1 MIHTLLAE
9 GVEHLVVLMRHS
21 ARDFHTDRHDLE
33 NQLTEE
39 GRELSVR
46 LGKEI
51 PKAMLMRAYSSPAQR
66 CIDTAELALQG
77 HADAGGEVARNR
89 VIEALGVFYV
99 LDQMRMFMA
108 MRDAGGMLGLLTRWF
123 SGEVATDIMMPPDL
137 AATMIADLAARKLK
151 GRSAGSQM
159 DLLCT
164 HDLTLYTLRDRLLGQ
179 SYEDVGEV
187 DFLDCLA
194 IYEDKGQLMIK
205 SHHGPAVP
213 LKLS

>member
-1 MIHTLLAE
+1 MSQYGDQSLHMIHTLLAE

-77 HADAGGEVARNR
+77 HADAGGEVARVR
-89 VIEALGVFYV
+89 VIEA
-99 LDQMRMFMA
+99 
-108 MRDAGGMLGLLTRWF
+108 
-123 SGEVATDIMMPPDL
+123 
-137 AATMIADLAARKLK
+137 
-151 GRSAGSQM
+151 
-159 DLLCT
+159 
-164 HDLTLYTLRDRLLGQ
+164 
-179 SYEDVGEV
+179 
-187 DFLDCLA
+187 
-194 IYEDKGQLMIK
+194 
-205 SHHGPAVP
+205 
-213 LKLS
+213 